1 MREKAKIYQCI
12 HYNMAVCGGFLGA
25 YAILNRCDVLGNAQT
40 SNLIYLTLNIIG
52 RDAWQVMIR
61 IGAML
66 LYMLATMC
74 TVLIPKYTKW
84 NLRVIS
90 VLVDMIAVGIL
101 ALLPEEMDN
110 IVALYPVFF
119 AMAFQWN
126 TFANL
131 CEYVSSTI
139 FSTNNVRQM
148 TISFT
153 KYICDRKEE
162 DAKRGRFFAG
172 VLLFYHIGVAISYFA
187 WKTMKMRGV
196 LIGIIPMISALGL
209 ISYEAGW
216 ITLKHRAV
224 EKIENK

>member
-1 MREKAKIYQCI
+1 M
-12 HYNMAVCGGFLGA
+12 
-25 YAILNRCDVLGNAQT
+25 
-40 SNLIYLTLNIIG
+40 TLNIIG

>member
-1 MREKAKIYQCI
+1 MKEKAKIYQYI

-25 YAILNRCDVLGNAQT
+25 YAILNRCDVFGNAQT
-40 SNLIYLTLNIIG
+40 SNLIYLAMSIIG
-52 RDAWQVMIR
+52 RDAKQVIIR

-66 LYMLATMC
+66 LYMLATML

-84 NLRVIS
+84 NLRAVS
-90 VLVDMIAVGIL
+90 VLIDMLAVCIL
-101 ALLPEEMDN
+101 SFLPQEMDN
-110 IVALYPVFF
+110 IIALYPIFF

-148 TISFT
+148 SISFT

-187 WKTMKMRGV
+187 WKAFGLKGV
-196 LIGIIPMISALGL
+196 CVGLIPMNSALWL

-216 ITLKHRAV
+216 ITFKHRTV
-224 EKIENK
+224 EENK

>member
-139 FSTNNVRQM
+139 FSTNNVRQIHM
-148 TISFT
+148 RQKRRRYKERSFFCWCT
-153 KYICDRKEE
+153 SFLSYWSGNFLFCVE
-162 DAKRGRFFAG
+162 DNENERSFNRNNSYDFG
-172 VLLFYHIGVAISYFA
+172 IGAY
-187 WKTMKMRGV
+187 
-196 LIGIIPMISALGL
+196 
-209 ISYEAGW
+209 
-216 ITLKHRAV
+216 
-224 EKIENK
+224 